1 MSCTVDKLETDGTVN
16 RHAKN
21 PLVEWES
28 WSEEREREL
37 ESGFS
42 LLTPGGQKRTRLL
55 PFLRV
60 KSSFDVF
67 GFDAN
72 NCVRRHCAC
81 EFY

>member
-1 MSCTVDKLETDGTVN
+1 MN

-21 PLVEWES
+21 PLEIEWES

-42 LLTPGGQKRTRLL
+42 LLTPGAGGQKRTRLL

-60 KSSFDVF
+60 KSSDFFDLNV
-67 GFDAN
+67 D
-72 NCVRRHCAC
+72 VVD
-81 EFY
+81 